1 MSLEELKSKTKIK
14 LTVMS
19 ISMLLPI
26 IIIVVMGLGQWKIG
40 ESKSVFFEAPWVPYT
55 VCAIFLGYL
64 VYKNVNYIRILKCEE
79 YANKVLIAKNDERN
93 RCIKLNAK
101 SLSSKIFIY
110 AVGVVAIF
118 CAFIDY
124 QYFFTCIVIFA
135 GYLVIYYL
143 VILYYSKKF

>member
-1 MSLEELKSKTKIK
+1 MSLEELKAKTKIK

-26 IIIVVMGLGQWKIG
+26 IIVIVMGLGQWKIG
-40 ESKSVFFEAPWVPYT
+40 ESKAVFFEAPWVPYT

-64 VYKNVNYIRILKCEE
+64 IYKNVNYIRILKCDD
-79 YANKVLIAKNDERN
+79 YANKVLVSKNDERN
-93 RCIKLNAK
+93 KFIKLNAK

-110 AVGVVAIF
+110 AVSVVAIF

-124 QYFFTCIVIFA
+124 QYFYTCIVIFV

-143 VILYYSKKF
+143 VLLYYTKKF

>member
-40 ESKSVFFEAPWVPYT
+40 ESKAVFFEAPWVPYT

-64 VYKNVNYIRILKCEE
+64 IYKNVKYKCKKKNDE
-79 YANKVLIAKNDERN
+79 YANKILVSKNDERN
-93 RCIKLNAK
+93 KCIKLNAK

-110 AVGVVAIF
+110 AVSVVAIF

-124 QYFFTCIVIFA
+124 QYFYTCIVIFA

-143 VILYYSKKF
+143 VLLFYSKKF

>member
-1 MSLEELKSKTKIK
+1 MSLEELKVKTKIK

-26 IIIVVMGLGQWKIG
+26 IIVIVMGLGQWKIG
-40 ESKSVFFEAPWVPYT
+40 ESKAVFFEAPWAPYT

-64 VYKNVNYIRILKCEE
+64 IYKNVNYIRILKCDD
-79 YANKVLIAKNDERN
+79 YANKVLVSKNDERN
-93 RCIKLNAK
+93 KFIKLNAK

-110 AVGVVAIF
+110 AVSVVAIF

-124 QYFFTCIVIFA
+124 QYFYTCIVIFV

-143 VILYYSKKF
+143 VLLYYTKKF

>member
-40 ESKSVFFEAPWVPYT
+40 ESKAVFFEAPWVH
-55 VCAIFLGYL
+55 
-64 VYKNVNYIRILKCEE
+64 
-79 YANKVLIAKNDERN
+79 

-124 QYFFTCIVIFA
+124 QYFYTCIVIFA

-143 VILYYSKKF
+143 VLLYYSKKF

>member
-40 ESKSVFFEAPWVPYT
+40 ESKAVFFEAPWVPYT

-64 VYKNVNYIRILKCEE
+64 VYKNFNYIRILKCEE
-79 YANKVLIAKNDERN
+79 YANKVLLSLIFSDFVLMKATS
-93 RCIKLNAK
+93 IK
-101 SLSSKIFIY
+101 SIF
-110 AVGVVAIF
+110 
-118 CAFIDY
+118 
-124 QYFFTCIVIFA
+124 Q
-135 GYLVIYYL
+135 GYESMI
-143 VILYYSKKF
+143 